1 MGEVSDE
8 SFLEDTTSNAH
19 VWENVRREG
28 RMEPGHKS
36 TSSVPKLSLGLIQYR
51 STSPIVAYLF
61 CSERISG
68 KHFGAPITRP
78 TTTKI
83 ENTRGSISSMNIKM
97 RSVLRTPRFLAL
109 PRKLNLQ
116 LHPETDQRGIRSD
129 TCLVSNGQEIVV
141 DVQGRKC
148 LRDRLITP
156 SVRSPL
162 TTAVG
167 VCQAVTHVEGQTV
180 NRNSDI

>member
-1 MGEVSDE
+1 
-8 SFLEDTTSNAH
+8 
-19 VWENVRREG
+19 
-28 RMEPGHKS
+28 MELGHKS

-61 CSERISG
+61 CGERVSG
-68 KHFGAPITRP
+68 KHFGIPITRP

-83 ENTRGSISSMNIKM
+83 ENTRGFISSVNFKM

-116 LHPETDQRGIRSD
+116 LHSETYQRGIRSEA
-129 TCLVSNGQEIVV
+129 CLVPNGQEIVV

-148 LRDRLITP
+148 LRNRLIMP
-156 SVRSPL
+156 SVRPPL

-167 VCQAVTHVEGQTV
+167 VDQAVTLTLRAKLSRRIPKFSLRPAAKV
-180 NRNSDI
+180 NLLTSRC